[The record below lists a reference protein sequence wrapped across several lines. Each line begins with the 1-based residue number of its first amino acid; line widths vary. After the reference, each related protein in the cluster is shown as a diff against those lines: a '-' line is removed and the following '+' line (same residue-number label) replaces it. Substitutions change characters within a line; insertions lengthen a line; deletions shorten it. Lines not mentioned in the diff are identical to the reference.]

1 MQSAGLRS
9 ITARH
14 LAMAAQT
21 VALLGLHV
29 PLLKRA
35 FACRLPSKQQAL
47 VGVEF
52 EHVVTDLRH
61 HHAQLFSK
69 LQALAA
75 FVGSTAV
82 KTARAELSTITVHPA
97 PAVAATAT
105 CW

>member
-29 PLLKRA
+29 PLLKSA
-35 FACRLPSKQQAL
+35 FARRLPSTQQAL

-52 EHVVTDLRH
+52 EHVVSDLRH

-69 LQALAA
+69 LQVRVQLI
-75 FVGSTAV
+75 G
-82 KTARAELSTITVHPA
+82 LL
-97 PAVAATAT
+97 
-105 CW
+105 